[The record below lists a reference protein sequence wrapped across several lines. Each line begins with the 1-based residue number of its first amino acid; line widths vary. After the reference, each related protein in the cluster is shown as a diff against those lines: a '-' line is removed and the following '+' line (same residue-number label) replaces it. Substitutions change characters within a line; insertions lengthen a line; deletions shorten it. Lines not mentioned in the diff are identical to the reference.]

1 MGEIVSRPKPTTI
14 LEFLEEG
21 VVVMVSYGRTFDPV
35 EHINPLMV
43 LEGGKVSHA
52 VCLVQCRIR
61 IPKDPRGYS

>member
-1 MGEIVSRPKPTTI
+1 MGEAVSRLKAFFGI
-14 LEFLEEG
+14 G
-21 VVVMVSYGRTFDPV
+21 VFENEIVVMVSYGRTFDPV

-61 IPKDPRGYS
+61 IPKDPRGCG